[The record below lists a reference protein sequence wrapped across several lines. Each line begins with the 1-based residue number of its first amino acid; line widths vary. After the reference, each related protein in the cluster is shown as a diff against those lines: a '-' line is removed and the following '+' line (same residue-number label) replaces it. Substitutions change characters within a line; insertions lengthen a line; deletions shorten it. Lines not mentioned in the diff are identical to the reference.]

1 MKLPT
6 NSLFWRITSPVP
18 LLMGAGIL
26 AMLLVVPRAV
36 EWNIKTTAEE
46 NALELVR
53 DFRSIRNFYTTY
65 VVEEALRSGDI
76 DVTHLHRDSEK
87 SIPAPATFLMEMTRE
102 MGGELTWVNL
112 LSPFPFPGRERPPL
126 DAFQRD
132 AWQHLTQNPDDVLT
146 RVERVDGKDVVR
158 IAVADRLQYQ
168 ACVDCHNN
176 HPDSPKHGWS
186 LGDVRGVLEV
196 RSFVGPQFQ
205 RGTYLSIGMAVMLG
219 LGALFMILINGMNA
233 RAIAGP
239 LTGMAQALKELAAGN
254 RSSTRPEKLKT
265 KEVQTLWEAFQVLRE
280 KDEEREAL
288 NRQVYELAYYDSLT
302 TLPNREL
309 FRERL
314 EQEIRRAEA
323 NPDLLVAVVLL
334 DLDRFRDVNN
344 TLGHDAG
351 DILLKQLG
359 ERLNGLEGQSMVVAR
374 MSEDEFGILICQRRA
389 ADAKAEPAASAIRK
403 IIEAVEDPICWQ
415 GHSLNLSGSVGVAV
429 YPTDGVDRGTLMK
442 NADLALYHAKEE
454 GRRTYRYY
462 SEDFEAE
469 VAARVQMIR
478 DMHTAIQR
486 EEFYP
491 CFQPQHDVQTGSV
504 IGAELLLRWRRAD
517 GTEISPVDFIPVAE
531 RSGLI
536 VPIGRSILQQ
546 ACRLGVEWQRQGLRP
561 IRLAVNVSAVE
572 LEQDDFVESV
582 EAALIATGF
591 PPRHLELELTESAT
605 MRDVESIIRVLAQLR
620 ALGVELAVDDFGT
633 GYSSLSYLK
642 RLPINRL
649 KIDQSF
655 VRHLTTDEND
665 ASITRTIIALAKNL
679 DLNVIAEGVEEI
691 DHVRFLADH
700 DCDEAQG
707 YHFSRPLPV
716 DEFVDYLRRHQ
727 ENEQLVS
734 A

>member
-6 NSLFWRITSPVP
+6 NSLLWRITSPVP
-18 LLMGAGIL
+18 LLLGVGIVV
-26 AMLLVVPRAV
+26 MLLFVPRAV
-36 EWNIKTTAEE
+36 EWNIETTARET
-46 NALELVR
+46 ALELVR
-53 DFRSIRNFYTTY
+53 DYRSIRNFYSTY
-65 VVEEALRSGDI
+65 VVEEALRSGDVE
-76 DVTHLHRDSEK
+76 VTHLHRQTEK

-102 MGGELTWVNL
+102 MGGELSLVDL
-112 LSPFPFPGRERPPL
+112 FSPLPFPGRIRPPL
-126 DAFQRD
+126 DTFQQD
-132 AWQHLTQNPDDVLT
+132 AWQFLTRNPDEIMT
-146 RVERVDGKDVVR
+146 RFEEIDGKQVVR

-168 ACVDCHNN
+168 ACVDCHNG
-176 HPDSPKHGWS
+176 HPDSPRRDWS
-186 LGDVRGVLEV
+186 LGDVRGILEV
-196 RSFVGPQFQ
+196 RSFVGPQIQ
-205 RGTYLSIGMAVMLG
+205 RGTYFSAGIAIVLTIGAILMV
-219 LGALFMILINGMNA
+219 LINGLNA

-239 LTGMAQALKELAAGN
+239 LSGMAQALKELAAGN
-254 RSSTRPEKLKT
+254 RGSERPEKLKT

-280 KDEEREAL
+280 KDEEREEL
-288 NRQVYELAYYDSLT
+288 NRQVYELAYYDALT

-314 EQEIRRAEA
+314 EAEIRRAESDP
-323 NPDLLVAVVLL
+323 NLLVAVVLL

-344 TLGHDAG
+344 TLGHDTG

-359 ERLNGLEGQSMVVAR
+359 DRLSALKNHAMVVAR
-374 MSEDEFGILICQRRA
+374 MSEDEFGILICQRRGQ
-389 ADAKAEPAASAIRK
+389 DPVNEPAASAIHT
-403 IIEAVEDPICWQ
+403 IIEAVEDPIYWQ
-415 GHSLNLSGSVGVAV
+415 GHALNLSSSVGIAV
-429 YPTDGVDRGTLMK
+429 YPTDGADRAMLLK

-462 SEDFEAE
+462 SKDFESE
-469 VAARVQMIR
+469 VSKRVEMIR
-478 DMHTAIQR
+478 DMHLAIER

-491 CFQPQHDVQTGSV
+491 CFQPQHDVRTGAL
-504 IGAELLLRWRRAD
+504 IGGELLLRWRRPD
-517 GTEISPVDFIPVAE
+517 GAEISPADFIPVAE

-536 VPIGRSILQQ
+536 VPIGRKILQE

-561 IRLAVNVSAVE
+561 IRIAVNVSAVE
-572 LEQDDFVESV
+572 LELTDFVESV

-591 PPRHLELELTESAT
+591 PPRHLELEITESLT
-605 MRDVESIIRVLAQLR
+605 MRDVESTIRVLTRLR

-679 DLNVIAEGVEEI
+679 DLKVIAEGVEEA
-691 DHVRFLADH
+691 DHLRFLADH

-707 YHFSRPLPV
+707 YYFSRPLPV
-716 DEFVDYLRRHQ
+716 EQFVDYLRRHQ
-727 ENEQLVS
+727 ENEQSIS